1 MSIIHVD
8 TNISHQNTKISKEN
22 EEEVFSFTRT
32 QSEKVNF
39 RHKDNILQKIEEDV
53 KQKNYLRIQIFLLLI
68 LIQIFFSTQM
78 KLIL

>member
-8 TNISHQNTKISKEN
+8 TNISHQNTKISKED

-53 KQKNYLRIQIFLLLI
+53 KQKKLLDTNIPLVNIDSNIFL
-68 LIQIFFSTQM
+68 
-78 KLIL
+78 KHK